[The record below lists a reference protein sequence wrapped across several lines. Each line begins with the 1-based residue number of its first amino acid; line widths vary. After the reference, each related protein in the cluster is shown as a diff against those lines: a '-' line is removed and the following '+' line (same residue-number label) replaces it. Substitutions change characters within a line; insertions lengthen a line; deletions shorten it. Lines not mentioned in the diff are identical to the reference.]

1 MSLENDLKEI
11 DTILCNNEQGH
22 AAIREILKRI
32 RERDRFSN
40 YKTTIEEK
48 INNECTE
55 N

>member
-22 AAIREILKRI
+22 ATIREILQRI
-32 RERDRFSN
+32 RGRDVRGN
-40 YKTTIEEK
+40 QQVTIEEK
-48 INNECTE
+48 INNESTP